1 MICRILNI
9 SKDNNNGLMNI
20 KYSLKYLVIILYG
33 ILFKKYKQNH
43 LITLWN
49 LIQLENYLILNK

>member
-20 KYSLKYLVIILYG
+20 KYSLKYLDIVLYG
-33 ILFKKYKQNH
+33 FFIQN
-43 LITLWN
+43 
-49 LIQLENYLILNK
+49 IQTKPFNNTMTFNSIRKLLNIK